1 MIPIGILKA
10 LAGVEAGIVVF
21 SQAWSLIKNANAE
34 NRDLSL
40 EEMASLDISLD
51 QTDDDWQAARLRRQ
65 QRNQPE

>member
-51 QTDDDWQAARLRRQ
+51 QTDEDWQAARLRRQ